1 MRRRPVRATAALLS
15 WLAMW
20 SVVCARPDEIR
31 DRRVFNASGSPYEI
45 KRDIVVEDTGELV
58 IEPGVELRFA
68 PGVGIFVNGAL
79 KAQGTE
85 SRKITLTVL
94 QETESLWEPSGSRAR
109 AGHSITQQNISVQ
122 WPAVRLTDGDVPLR
136 GRLQL
141 LHRDKWWSVCTRS
154 KNWTEHDVH
163 VVCRQLGFS
172 GGLLQGWLP
181 RHNDSR
187 QFMFASPECT
197 GQEQRLDECP
207 GWTHKQLGSGICDF
221 QLDIEISCERTLQ
234 EQANRHWRGL
244 QFDLAKTVPE
254 MMFNGRVNTQVSQ
267 SILEHVKME
276 YAGRQG
282 DGNATAA
289 IQVYGMPPVMR
300 NLEVRWS
307 AYHGLNVTMPNE
319 PFEIHQSIFKENRG
333 YGIFVNSSKGQIHLS
348 GVTVMNNGA
357 EGIVYARH
365 EIKIG
370 SNMLLCDSSQS
381 PDVRYPQVFFYVLD
395 KRNSKTNCLRV
406 LKAPRPDLTVTV
418 HFKDMLRYD
427 GPSRLKGG
435 IVTVWNGEIREEQ
448 YVLARFHI
456 DNSTRPQSV
465 SSSPGASLTVDF
477 QPLVI
482 PYYTTI
488 APEMS
493 FVMEAVLAVGKA
505 YDLNIT
511 DCHVIGNNGRGVWL
525 RDAIAGI
532 SILDSSILHNSH
544 VAGVHVDGGVGDVL
558 INASDVSMNQGDGI
572 NITYAGGYKHIERTK
587 IHSNSRRGVAFWFNE
602 TSTRIPFNFT
612 THIVR
617 SVISLNGDVGILF
630 GNLCRADAFWNVSLN
645 RIVNNG
651 DAAILYQSCWN
662 KSEANAG
669 SLDTLLISNN
679 FFECPEEGGGCS
691 KLAVCMKPALNV
703 RASIM
708 HNSFKNHKAGVIWI
722 ENKDREE
729 FLEYYSDRVADIE
742 VTDNHFVDNSGIF
755 VARIGVVQGSKL
767 QSLRFYRNKLE
778 ENVILQPFSRL
789 KPRSKVAAVVVV
801 TSNNTVV
808 TRNLFRNPKS
818 TYELGSQLDDHNSI
832 INASLNYW
840 GLNYGDDDVSLKIY
854 NRIFDRKD
862 RYNLAPVQFLQYLLT
877 GSDLDADVQISF
889 NFERDKIMR
898 FRQVGSFEIGGEVF
912 GEVTLEPGEYTVKK
926 DIFVRPGSRL
936 LIKPGT
942 TLRFEQSIGMMVQ
955 GRLESDGTDG
965 KITYTSPMTPEM
977 VDMLETLDGEE
988 VVEPLGF
995 GKLRLSAGTEGTI
1008 EVTDNGTTGGVCTY
1022 GFSVE
1027 DAALVCQQL
1036 GMVLSPQDWL
1046 MEAASLASSGGTG
1059 RVLFSNVRCNELDT
1073 DFLKCKHEVLG
1084 EDFEDSCTSEVGI
1097 RCVAPSW
1104 SGIRL
1109 GVHAESSILK
1119 NSVIE
1124 KAGQLDFATH
1134 SFKPALQVDFNN
1146 HILESL
1152 IVQNNMDSGIGLM
1165 WNDIFKDTRNP
1176 TIKSSQI
1183 KNNRNH
1189 GILTRSQGV
1198 DITDNFISKN
1208 GGGGIWYDPVFT
1220 KSEHRDAI
1228 RWVGDKVTTLSGT
1241 LGLNP
1246 EERRYIRIESTTPNT
1261 VQEFRVNCEEK
1272 RTIGIMVVDPFRDD
1286 STEVLLIRRGPN
1298 FLEDSAPLWDVRQ
1311 NLTSFPLRET
1321 GFIVTL
1327 RYQAGP
1333 MPKGGILLMMSAVQP
1348 LGQGEWLEYK
1358 PSLHIERNMIT
1369 ECKWGF
1375 GSNHYNRDIGPDQST
1390 YYHRYSNETIVLLQN
1405 RITLSSRS
1413 AVFVSSP
1420 LWDPLTSSL
1429 AEIVYNLTGNVIE
1442 KNGGGIRH
1450 YSRDLRSSNNLFH
1463 WIVNTTTFTNNRG
1476 GLDLRL
1482 PYVWNYNENYT
1493 HSVVISNGT
1502 FRGNQNFGA
1511 RIDGHFAR
1519 FNVTGNRFENNDCQS
1534 GGGVFTVAGME
1545 KEMLIQDN
1553 YFLNNRGKYVVEFHL
1568 ESHSERFSIVDAN
1581 FYRNILE
1588 NNHPEEG
1595 SDAASDHY
1603 EPSSYA
1609 LSIRGVQRINV
1620 TQNILV
1626 NPHLQYEFLA
1636 GVITSS
1642 LNNAVNV
1649 AFNWWGS
1656 LNASDIKARIF
1667 DFDDWNGYAAAD
1679 FSPYLARAEVG
1690 GPLLSYDG
1698 SDEWGSRIDTS
1709 KPFGGR
1715 VFRSLTL
1722 YGRSMPYIIK
1732 SDLTIL
1738 PNVTMTIL
1746 EGAELQFYPS
1756 VGILVLGDLVAM
1768 GRSWAPIRMGPV
1780 KKLYPSTRSRRA
1792 SVRQNVRLCIGQA
1805 CNQNRRDGFLEFY
1818 NETTLQ
1824 WVPVCDQRFTE
1835 RNAEVVCR
1843 ELGFGTLDVWLDR
1856 GFRHELGPSEL
1867 SIVQSWPHPL
1877 ECTGHETSLARCEFR
1892 LNGYGHHSYAC
1903 SPFDKNFVYIH
1914 CGEEISVE
1922 EDFWGG
1928 IRFSVPEHKPRT
1940 NIGNAHASSRFY
1952 SAPTSSL
1959 SEVHI
1964 RKAGI
1969 LHSERGPAIQVV
1981 LRDVALDHLNI
1992 TECASNGIDIVASP
2006 GYQYIH
2012 AVNITHNRGTGVN
2025 FLTLNGQTS
2034 TADRLNYVPLGPVDL
2049 PYNVFGLVDICD
2061 NNKEFPV
2068 DGRVLLY
2075 YKYDNRPVEC
2085 VKIFTSKSRLL
2096 QKIGFRMLQF
2106 NLFNSTEFS
2115 PQPDSISIF
2124 DGDIFNITV
2133 KKIGHITVGDHLK
2146 ADVSQTTFY
2155 RSRETTLSVKLHAT
2169 GASGMNGFIAE
2180 VVAIPLQTITARD
2193 SKHNI
2198 TASYFFKNR
2207 RGAVTYRSAG
2217 EITPILTLRSNRFEQ
2232 NGDALFGNFS
2242 SSEAAVFFDI
2252 QNSMEMHI
2260 LRNLFLRNQGGVRI
2274 FVGST
2279 SYVSALK
2286 GYLHN
2291 NLFTENTNRE
2301 SLYARSGETGL
2312 YQYLHVHRNYF
2323 ARDDAAFRDNLVF
2336 DKVTFNFSENMVVEC
2351 KGFRQMSVL
2360 GFERTQSSG
2369 QLVYRNWLWDNEA
2382 TQPQF
2387 KATLLAGSSGQ
2398 RFSDNYFL
2406 NRLNYFE
2413 MITANNTEQEN
2424 NSYVEAEKNWWGFK
2438 EISAVVGRIYDRS
2451 DQPELLEVRFQ
2462 PHLAHNDTVISG
2474 NCMGGWQMIED
2485 TCFLYIPGPM
2495 THDEAKRFCQLDA
2508 SSMPY
2513 LKQKLPKLM
2522 QYISTWQEDF
2532 DWSYER
2538 IWVQS
2543 LDIPLDQCA
2552 VLYRGSVWAH
2562 DCNDRLPFLCE
2573 RAQEIVVRSDYWY
2586 QEPVSI
2592 TAMSLLGVLLICVCI
2607 CLGFWWCKSQERHK
2621 QHLQRQNSIR
2631 ASIRSASNRSLD
2643 HESLF
2648 QDPVYKRRIERAN
2661 REAGSQPH
2669 LDDIHPTKHN
2679 GSTDSVSKQY
2689 TYDLEDSRSYDDTL
2703 QEVRNPVLDYSSE
2716 IEEKFPMPA
2725 PAEIKIAVN
2734 PRQPTFDM
2742 TYENRGYTD
2751 RSVGG
2756 YDDSLDA
2763 SRDWS
2768 SGTDSTLDMKRSLE
2782 TPRAATMDPTDN
2794 TFRGLDPFPQPQPD
2808 SYSNNGNYY
2817 RRQPLETAM

>member
-1 MRRRPVRATAALLS
+1 
-15 WLAMW
+15 
-20 SVVCARPDEIR
+20 
-31 DRRVFNASGSPYEI
+31 
-45 KRDIVVEDTGELV
+45 
-58 IEPGVELRFA
+58 
-68 PGVGIFVNGAL
+68 
-79 KAQGTE
+79 
-85 SRKITLTVL
+85 
-94 QETESLWEPSGSRAR
+94 
-109 AGHSITQQNISVQ
+109 
-122 WPAVRLTDGDVPLR
+122 
-136 GRLQL
+136 
-141 LHRDKWWSVCTRS
+141 
-154 KNWTEHDVH
+154 
-163 VVCRQLGFS
+163 
-172 GGLLQGWLP
+172 
-181 RHNDSR
+181 
-187 QFMFASPECT
+187 MFASPECT
-197 GQEQRLDECP
+197 GQEQRLDQCP
-207 GWTHKQLGSGICDF
+207 GWTHKQVGSGICDF
-221 QLDIEISCERTLQ
+221 QLDIEISCEQTLQ

-244 QFDLAKTVPE
+244 QFDLAKTLPE

-276 YAGRQG
+276 FAGRQH

-300 NLEVRWS
+300 YLEVRWS

-319 PFEIHQSIFKENRG
+319 PFEIHQSTFKENRG

-357 EGIVYARH
+357 EGIVYAQH
-365 EIKIG
+365 EIKLG

-381 PDVRYPQVFFYVLD
+381 PDVRYPQVFVYD
-395 KRNSKTNCLRV
+395 KRNSKTNCLR
-406 LKAPRPDLTVTV
+406 
-418 HFKDMLRYD
+418 
-427 GPSRLKGG
+427 
-435 IVTVWNGEIREEQ
+435 
-448 YVLARFHI
+448 
-456 DNSTRPQSV
+456 
-465 SSSPGASLTVDF
+465 
-477 QPLVI
+477 
-482 PYYTTI
+482 
-488 APEMS
+488 
-493 FVMEAVLAVGKA
+493 
-505 YDLNIT
+505 
-511 DCHVIGNNGRGVWL
+511 
-525 RDAIAGI
+525 
-532 SILDSSILHNSH
+532 
-544 VAGVHVDGGVGDVL
+544 
-558 INASDVSMNQGDGI
+558 
-572 NITYAGGYKHIERTK
+572 
-587 IHSNSRRGVAFWFNE
+587 
-602 TSTRIPFNFT
+602 
-612 THIVR
+612 
-617 SVISLNGDVGILF
+617 
-630 GNLCRADAFWNVSLN
+630 
-645 RIVNNG
+645 
-651 DAAILYQSCWN
+651 
-662 KSEANAG
+662 
-669 SLDTLLISNN
+669 
-679 FFECPEEGGGCS
+679 
-691 KLAVCMKPALNV
+691 
-703 RASIM
+703 
-708 HNSFKNHKAGVIWI
+708 
-722 ENKDREE
+722 
-729 FLEYYSDRVADIE
+729 
-742 VTDNHFVDNSGIF
+742 
-755 VARIGVVQGSKL
+755 
-767 QSLRFYRNKLE
+767 
-778 ENVILQPFSRL
+778 
-789 KPRSKVAAVVVV
+789 
-801 TSNNTVV
+801 
-808 TRNLFRNPKS
+808 
-818 TYELGSQLDDHNSI
+818 YELGSQLEDHNSI
-832 INASLNYW
+832 IDASLNYW
-840 GLNYGDDDVSLKIY
+840 GLDYGEDDVSLKIY
-854 NRIFDRKD
+854 NRIFDR
-862 RYNLAPVQFLQYLLT
+862 
-877 GSDLDADVQISF
+877 
-889 NFERDKIMR
+889 
-898 FRQVGSFEIGGEVF
+898 
-912 GEVTLEPGEYTVKK
+912 
-926 DIFVRPGSRL
+926 
-936 LIKPGT
+936 
-942 TLRFEQSIGMMVQ
+942 Q
-955 GRLESDGTDG
+955 G
-965 KITYTSPMTPEM
+965 
-977 VDMLETLDGEE
+977 
-988 VVEPLGF
+988 
-995 GKLRLSAGTEGTI
+995 
-1008 EVTDNGTTGGVCTY
+1008 
-1022 GFSVE
+1022 
-1027 DAALVCQQL
+1027 Q
-1036 GMVLSPQDWL
+1036 
-1046 MEAASLASSGGTG
+1046 
-1059 RVLFSNVRCNELDT
+1059 
-1073 DFLKCKHEVLG
+1073 
-1084 EDFEDSCTSEVGI
+1084 
-1097 RCVAPSW
+1097 
-1104 SGIRL
+1104 
-1109 GVHAESSILK
+1109 
-1119 NSVIE
+1119 
-1124 KAGQLDFATH
+1124 
-1134 SFKPALQVDFNN
+1134 
-1146 HILESL
+1146 
-1152 IVQNNMDSGIGLM
+1152 
-1165 WNDIFKDTRNP
+1165 
-1176 TIKSSQI
+1176 
-1183 KNNRNH
+1183 
-1189 GILTRSQGV
+1189 
-1198 DITDNFISKN
+1198 
-1208 GGGGIWYDPVFT
+1208 
-1220 KSEHRDAI
+1220 
-1228 RWVGDKVTTLSGT
+1228 
-1241 LGLNP
+1241 
-1246 EERRYIRIESTTPNT
+1246 
-1261 VQEFRVNCEEK
+1261 
-1272 RTIGIMVVDPFRDD
+1272 
-1286 STEVLLIRRGPN
+1286 
-1298 FLEDSAPLWDVRQ
+1298 
-1311 NLTSFPLRET
+1311 
-1321 GFIVTL
+1321 
-1327 RYQAGP
+1327 
-1333 MPKGGILLMMSAVQP
+1333 
-1348 LGQGEWLEYK
+1348 WLEYK
-1358 PSLHIERNMIT
+1358 PNLHIERNTIT

-1375 GSNHYNRDIGPDQST
+1375 GSNHYNRDIGPDQSA
-1390 YYHRYSNETIVLLQN
+1390 YYHRYSNETIVLLEN
-1405 RITLSSRS
+1405 RIASSRQS

-1429 AEIVYNLTGNVIE
+1429 AEIVYNLTGNIIE
-1442 KNGGGIRH
+1442 NNGGGIRH

-1463 WIVNTTTFTNNRG
+1463 WIVNTTKFTNNRG

-1519 FNVTGNRFENNDCQS
+1519 FNATGNRFENNDCQS

-1553 YFLNNRGKYVVEFHL
+1553 FFLNNRGKYVVEFHL

-1581 FYRNILE
+1581 FHRNILE
-1588 NNHPEEG
+1588 YNRPEEG
-1595 SDAASDHY
+1595 PEARLDHY

-1636 GVITSS
+1636 GVVTSS

-1690 GPLLSYDG
+1690 GPLLTYDG
-1698 SDEWGSRIDTS
+1698 SDEWGSRIDMS

-1722 YGRSMPYIIK
+1722 YGRSAPYIIK

-1738 PNVTMTIL
+1738 PNATMTIL

-1756 VGILVLGDLVAM
+1756 VGILVLGDLVAL

-1780 KKLYPSTRSRRA
+1780 KKLYANTRSRRA
-1792 SVRQNVRLCIGQA
+1792 SVKQQVRLCVGQA

-1867 SIVQSWPHPL
+1867 STVQSWPHPL
-1877 ECTGHETSLARCEFR
+1877 ECTGHETALARCEFR

-1903 SPFDKNFVYIH
+1903 APFDKNFVYIH
-1914 CGEEISVE
+1914 CGEELSVE

-1940 NIGNAHASSRFY
+1940 NIGSAHSSSRFY
-1952 SAPTSSL
+1952 SPPTSSL

-1969 LHSERGPAIQVV
+1969 LHNEKGPAIQVV

-1992 TECASNGIDIVASP
+1992 TECASNGIDIIASP

-2034 TADRLNYVPLGPVDL
+2034 TADRLNYAPLGPVDL

-2133 KKIGHITVGDHLK
+2133 RRIGHITVGDQLK
-2146 ADVSQTTFY
+2146 ENVSQTTFY

-2180 VVAIPLQTITARD
+2180 VVAIPLQTIT
-2193 SKHNI
+2193 
-2198 TASYFFKNR
+2198 
-2207 RGAVTYRSAG
+2207 
-2217 EITPILTLRSNRFEQ
+2217 
-2232 NGDALFGNFS
+2232 
-2242 SSEAAVFFDI
+2242 EAAVFFDI
-2252 QNSMEMHI
+2252 QNSMEMHV

-2279 SYVSALK
+2279 NYVSALK

-2301 SLYARSGETGL
+2301 SLYVRSGESGI

-2336 DKVTFNFSENMVVEC
+2336 EKVNFNFSENMVVEC

-2360 GFERTQSSG
+2360 GFEQTQSTG
-2369 QLVYRNWLWDNEA
+2369 QLVYRNWIWDNDA
-2382 TQPQF
+2382 TQPYL
-2387 KATLLAGSSGQ
+2387 KATLLAASSGQ
-2398 RFSDNYFL
+2398 RFNDNYFL
-2406 NRLNYFE
+2406 NRFNYFE

-2438 EISAVVGRIYDRS
+2438 ETSAV
-2451 DQPELLEVRFQ
+2451 
-2462 PHLAHNDTVISG
+2462 
-2474 NCMGGWQMIED
+2474 
-2485 TCFLYIPGPM
+2485 
-2495 THDEAKRFCQLDA
+2495 LDA

-2513 LKQKLPKLM
+2513 LKQKLSKLM

-2592 TAMSLLGVLLICVCI
+2592 TAMSLVGVLLICVLI

-2643 HESLF
+2643 HEALF
-2648 QDPVYKRRIERAN
+2648 ADLGYKRRIERAI

-2669 LDDIHPTKHN
+2669 LDNVHPTKHN

-2734 PRQPTFDM
+2734 PQQPTFDL

-2782 TPRAATMDPTDN
+2782 TPRAAAMDPTDN
-2794 TFRGLDPFPQPQPD
+2794 TFRGLDPYPQPQPD